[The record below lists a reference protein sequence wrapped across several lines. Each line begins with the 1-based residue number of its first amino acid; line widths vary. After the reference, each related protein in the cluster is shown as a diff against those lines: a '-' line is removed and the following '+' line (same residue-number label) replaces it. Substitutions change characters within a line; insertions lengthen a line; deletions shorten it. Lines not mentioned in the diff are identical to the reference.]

1 MPAGRTSGL
10 GMPGDG
16 GRRAAGDALRKVYV
30 EPTNRCNLACRTCVR
45 NVWDEP
51 LGTMEWDTY
60 ERLMADLGE
69 FESIET
75 LAFFCLGEPLL
86 HPRLQDMVALG
97 HERGYRTEVTS
108 NALLLT
114 QRLADE
120 LCDAGLDQFVVSVD
134 GAGAESFGDVRS
146 GASLDQVVDNVRFL
160 SVLDGETLVPRVRIG
175 LEFVAMRRN
184 VRELPLLDRIA
195 SSVAA
200 SFVVVSN
207 VLPYS
212 AELAEETLYDRSLS
226 ALRNPGVP
234 QAPQWRLPRMDLAG
248 ETADAVV
255 RVLGAG
261 HSVTF
266 AGAELDAHNAL
277 CPFVDAGALA
287 VRWDGVVSPCPP
299 LLHSHTA
306 FIRGREKRFLHCGW
320 GRVGER
326 PLREIWD
333 TAAHRDFRERVRAF
347 DFPPCSDCG
356 GCELAETNEEDCFG
370 NPFPVCGDCLWAR
383 GIVRCA

>member
-1 MPAGRTSGL
+1 MTAGAPETAPTNPWDDDL
-10 GMPGDG
+10 H
-16 GRRAAGDALRKVYV
+16 KVYV

-45 NVWDEP
+45 NAWDEP
-51 LGTMEWDTY
+51 LGSMEWKTY
-60 ERLMADLGE
+60 ERLITDLGD
-69 FESIET
+69 FASVES

-86 HPRLQDMVALG
+86 HSRLVDMVALA
-97 HERGYRTEVTS
+97 HERGYRTELTS

-114 QRLADE
+114 RELAE
-120 LCDAGLDQFVVSVD
+120 ALLGAGLDQFVVSVD

-146 GASLDQVVDNVRFL
+146 GASLETVMRNVQQFSDL
-160 SVLDGETLVPRVRIG
+160 GDEGFKPRLRIG
-175 LEFVAMRRN
+175 IEFVAMRRN
-184 VRELPLLDRIA
+184 VRELPALAQVA
-195 SSVAA
+195 SALAA

-207 VLPYS
+207 VIPYRE
-212 AELAEETLYDRSLS
+212 ELIAETLYDQSLT
-226 ALRNPGVP
+226 ALRNPG
-234 QAPQWRLPRMDLAG
+234 APNAPHWFLPRLDIVG
-248 ETADAVV
+248 ETAAALT

-261 HSVTF
+261 NSVTF

-277 CPFVDAGALA
+277 CPFATAGALA

-299 LLHSHTA
+299 LLHSHTC
-306 FIRGREKRFLHCGW
+306 FIRGREKRFRHCDW

-326 PLREIWD
+326 PLREVWD
-333 TAAHRDFRERVRAF
+333 DASHRALRERLHRF

-383 GIVRCA
+383 GIARCS